1 MDSANNFLTFHRDEA
16 RHQYFSTREGRDVFF
31 DSRIKTW
38 IVTDPSH
45 YRQLIGSDNLRPAS
59 YAEDYRALSRRFDID
74 FSGLVFA
81 FSHIPLC
88 LHGDDH
94 ARFRRKASEF
104 LAGRRA
110 AVAPRIP
117 ELTARHFRAFNR
129 LGKIEVMREVL
140 EPLAHEYIGLIAGIE
155 IDAAHCDQASQIFD
169 RSSGLNK
176 RIAME
181 AEIALLRELVA
192 SRLDKSATEEEV
204 GLRLAYII
212 LGKDPLKGTLGESLR
227 KIFESNAGSKLS
239 DIDFPEY
246 PPETGVPFIERL
258 VLETFNFGAHEFKR
272 GDRVRI
278 FLQSLAYDFTLSRSN
293 FFGAGPHACLGR
305 PLSIELWNGIATFLS
320 GLPLR
325 ATVLSYAPR
334 TSDYVFTCPDTLLL
348 EMSS

>member
-1 MDSANNFLTFHRDEA
+1 MDSAYNFLTFHRDEA
-16 RHQYFSTREGRDVFF
+16 RHQYFSTRDGRDVFF
-31 DSRIKTW
+31 DPRIKTW

-45 YRQLIGSDNLRPAS
+45 CRQLIGSDNLRPAS
-59 YAEDYRALSRRFDID
+59 YVEDYRALSRRFDID

-110 AVAPRIP
+110 AVAARIP

-129 LGKIEVMREVL
+129 LGKIELMREVL

-258 VLETFNFGAHEFKR
+258 VLETFNFGAHDSNRETGSVYFSSR
-272 GDRVRI
+272 WHMI
-278 FLQSLAYDFTLSRSN
+278 LLSAAQTSLAQVRTPAWADRFRSSFGTASQLSCQ
-293 FFGAGPHACLGR
+293 ACHCV
-305 PLSIELWNGIATFLS
+305 P
-320 GLPLR
+320 P
-325 ATVLSYAPR
+325 Y
-334 TSDYVFTCPDTLLL
+334 CHMLL
-348 EMSS
+348 EHRITFSLVPTHSSWK